1 MKPFQGAVHNETI
14 PHHLKGDAVMPRFL
28 KIVIHVL
35 IFAIGIPA
43 LGFSNF
49 WDWELFRGMVLPAIA
64 TGFLAYLV
72 LFILTG
78 GYRVFKS
85 SS

>member
-1 MKPFQGAVHNETI
+1 MRPPYGAVHNETI
-14 PHHLKGDAVMPRFL
+14 QQHHKGDAVMPRFL
-28 KIVIHVL
+28 KIVIHIF

-49 WDWELFRGMVLPAIA
+49 WDWELLRGMVLPAVA

-78 GYRVFKS
+78 GYRVFQS

>member
-1 MKPFQGAVHNETI
+1 
-14 PHHLKGDAVMPRFL
+14 MPRLL
-28 KIVIHVL
+28 KIMIHL
-35 IFAIGIPA
+35 SIFAIGIPA
-43 LGFSNF
+43 VGFSNF
-49 WDWELFRGMVLPAIA
+49 WDWELLRNMVLPAVA

-78 GYRVFKS
+78 GYRVFQS

>member
-1 MKPFQGAVHNETI
+1 
-14 PHHLKGDAVMPRFL
+14 MPRFL
-28 KIVIHVL
+28 KIMIHL
-35 IFAIGIPA
+35 SIFAIGIPA

-78 GYRVFKS
+78 GYRVFQPS
-85 SS
+85 S